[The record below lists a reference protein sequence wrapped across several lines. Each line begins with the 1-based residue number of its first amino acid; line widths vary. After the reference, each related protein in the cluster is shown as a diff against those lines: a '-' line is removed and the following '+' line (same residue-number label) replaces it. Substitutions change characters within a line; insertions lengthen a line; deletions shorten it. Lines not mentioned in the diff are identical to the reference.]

1 MTADESNSYLSYLNK
16 IVYQYNNN
24 YYYPINKNP
33 VNADYSALTEKTALL
48 SISIF
53 LIKVTLKIGQE
64 KYLLLILF

>member
-1 MTADESNSYLSYLNK
+1 MTADDSNSYLSYLNK

-24 YYYPINKNP
+24 YYYPINKTP